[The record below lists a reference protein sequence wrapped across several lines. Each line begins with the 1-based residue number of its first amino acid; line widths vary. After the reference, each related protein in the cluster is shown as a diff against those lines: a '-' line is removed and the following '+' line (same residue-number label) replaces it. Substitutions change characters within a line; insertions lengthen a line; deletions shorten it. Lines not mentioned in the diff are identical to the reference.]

1 MHSFPP
7 SLFFYTVSIEMNSGL
22 KWQEIQAHMQNI
34 SLFLPTCSCI
44 NQRSF
49 RGNRRLVFLRCG
61 FYFIFKSLLLSSAPV
76 SCSLSTTFPTLL
88 STAHN

>member
-7 SLFFYTVSIEMNSGL
+7 SLFFYTVSIEIRSGL
-22 KWQEIQAHMQNI
+22 KWHKIQAHMRNI

-49 RGNRRLVFLRCG
+49 RGNRRLVFLRCES
-61 FYFIFKSLLLSSAPV
+61 FKVSPSVFRFLVHSQPHFSSPLH
-76 SCSLSTTFPTLL
+76 SP
-88 STAHN
+88 